1 MPRKQEFTLGKTVE
15 AVLMLIVMGAG
26 FVILFPLIAALRIGW
41 YLRDRVADYF
51 QPIYAI
57 KIDRYTDYATGMPH
71 IVHQT
76 VLVPRNS
83 WGEIFR

>member
-1 MPRKQEFTLGKTVE
+1 MPRKQKFTLGKTIE

-57 KIDRYTDYATGMPH
+57 KMILTKPLGCFEIPIINCTKITTG
-71 IVHQT
+71 
-76 VLVPRNS
+76 
-83 WGEIFR
+83 